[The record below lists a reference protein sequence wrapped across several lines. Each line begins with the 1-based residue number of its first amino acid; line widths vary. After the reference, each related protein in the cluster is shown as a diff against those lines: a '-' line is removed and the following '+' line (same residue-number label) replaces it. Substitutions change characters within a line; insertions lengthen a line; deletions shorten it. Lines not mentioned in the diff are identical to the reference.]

1 MKEFNFTK
9 YEDAI
14 KIYREKNLMQALYD
28 EGEIIMDQVLVC
40 LHGDDHRKRR
50 KVENKVFS
58 RETFRLYETDIYPLT
73 LDQTIQPFLKKGKMD
88 LVDFGFRV
96 LLNLTADFSG
106 VDRPEKSPEETETLI
121 KLLKIFAS
129 GATLAHSTRDRDEVK
144 EEIKVALKEF
154 ESKFLGPSIKR
165 REELIKSSN
174 ENELPTG
181 VLINRQDILTAL
193 LNNQDKLQL
202 PYDVLMREIAFYL
215 LAGAQTSIHSLVHT
229 FHEIIKWV
237 EKNPDKKKNIYDPIF
252 VQKAVHESTRLHPS
266 SPVAWRKPTCPVHL
280 PNNEEAKE
288 GDKVIIDLYTC
299 NRDEEMFGE
308 DAKEFNPNRE
318 APSGQ
323 NVYGLSFGL
332 GMHSCIG
339 RNLAAGVVPKEDTD
353 PNDHHYGTV
362 ALILNKLF
370 EYNAQPDPDNAP
382 KMDEKTKRPN
392 WGYYPII
399 FDV

>member
-58 RETFRLYETDIYPLT
+58 RETFRLYETDIYPVT

-165 REELIKSSN
+165 REELIKNSN

-181 VLINRQDILTAL
+181 VLLNRQDILTAL

-229 FHEIIKWV
+229 FHEIM
-237 EKNPDKKKNIYDPIF
+237 
-252 VQKAVHESTRLHPS
+252 Q
-266 SPVAWRKPTCPVHL
+266 
-280 PNNEEAKE
+280 
-288 GDKVIIDLYTC
+288 
-299 NRDEEMFGE
+299 
-308 DAKEFNPNRE
+308 
-318 APSGQ
+318 
-323 NVYGLSFGL
+323 
-332 GMHSCIG
+332 
-339 RNLAAGVVPKEDTD
+339 
-353 PNDHHYGTV
+353 
-362 ALILNKLF
+362 
-370 EYNAQPDPDNAP
+370 
-382 KMDEKTKRPN
+382 
-392 WGYYPII
+392 
-399 FDV
+399 

>member
-58 RETFRLYETDIYPLT
+58 RETFRLYETDIYPVT

-106 VDRPEKSPEETETLI
+106 VDRPEKSPEETETLL

-154 ESKFLGPSIKR
+154 ENKFLGPSIKR
-165 REELIKSSN
+165 REELIKNAN

-181 VLINRQDILTAL
+181 VLLNRQDILTAL
-193 LNNQDKLQL
+193 LNNQEELQL

-229 FHEIIKWV
+229 FHEIMQWV
-237 EKNPDKKKNIYDPIF
+237 EKNPDKKKIYMIQYLFKKQFMKAQDFIHQAQLLGENQHVRFIF
-252 VQKAVHESTRLHPS
+252 QIMKRQRKEIRLLLIYI
-266 SPVAWRKPTCPVHL
+266 PVIGMRKCL
-280 PNNEEAKE
+280 AKML
-288 GDKVIIDLYTC
+288 KNSI
-299 NRDEEMFGE
+299 
-308 DAKEFNPNRE
+308 
-318 APSGQ
+318 Q
-323 NVYGLSFGL
+323 
-332 GMHSCIG
+332 IG
-339 RNLAAGVVPKEDTD
+339 RLQVDKMYMVYLLDWACTP
-353 PNDHHYGTV
+353 
-362 ALILNKLF
+362 ALVEIL
-370 EYNAQPDPDNAP
+370 QQ
-382 KMDEKTKRPN
+382 
-392 WGYYPII
+392 
-399 FDV
+399 V

>member
-58 RETFRLYETDIYPLT
+58 RETFRLYETDIYPVT

-144 EEIKVALKEF
+144 EEINEKLMDLKNPPI
-154 ESKFLGPSIKR
+154 SG
-165 REELIKSSN
+165 EL
-174 ENELPTG
+174 
-181 VLINRQDILTAL
+181 
-193 LNNQDKLQL
+193 KLQ
-202 PYDVLMREIAFYL
+202 I
-215 LAGAQTSIHSLVHT
+215 
-229 FHEIIKWV
+229 
-237 EKNPDKKKNIYDPIF
+237 
-252 VQKAVHESTRLHPS
+252 TRL
-266 SPVAWRKPTCPVHL
+266 
-280 PNNEEAKE
+280 
-288 GDKVIIDLYTC
+288 I
-299 NRDEEMFGE
+299 
-308 DAKEFNPNRE
+308 E
-318 APSGQ
+318 API
-323 NVYGLSFGL
+323 NLLSRNDFIIMYNDDQL
-332 GMHSCIG
+332 GNAISAPELWLREHFI
-339 RNLAAGVVPKEDTD
+339 K
-353 PNDHHYGTV
+353 
-362 ALILNKLF
+362 LNTFAKQTH
-370 EYNAQPDPDNAP
+370 E
-382 KMDEKTKRPN
+382 
-392 WGYYPII
+392 
-399 FDV
+399 

>member
-14 KIYREKNLMQALYD
+14 RIYRERNLMQALYD

-40 LHGDDHRKRR
+40 LHGDEHKKRR
-50 KVENKVFS
+50 KVENKIFS
-58 RETFRLYETDIYPLT
+58 REIFRLYETEIYPVT
-73 LDQTIQPFLKKGKMD
+73 LDQTIQPFLKNGKMD

-106 VDRPEKSPEETETLI
+106 VDRSEKTPEETETLI
-121 KLLKIFAS
+121 KLLKVFAS

-144 EEIKVALKEF
+144 EEIKVALKDF
-154 ESKFLGPSIKR
+154 ESRFLGPSIKR
-165 REELIKSSN
+165 REELIKN
-174 ENELPTG
+174 NDENELPK
-181 VLINRQDILTAL
+181 DILTAL
-193 LNNQDKLQL
+193 LVNQDQLQL

-229 FHEIIKWV
+229 FHEIIQWV
-237 EKNPDKKKNIYDPIF
+237 EKNPDKKNNIYDPIF
-252 VQKAVHESTRLHPS
+252 VQKAAHESTRLHPS
-266 SPVAWRKPTCPVHL
+266 SPVAWRKPTCPVQL

-308 DAKEFNPNRE
+308 DAKEFNPNRK

-323 NVYGLSFGL
+323 NIYGLSFGL

-370 EYNAQPDPDNAP
+370 ENNARPDPDDQP

-399 FDV
+399 FDI